1 MRVIKCIRSAILIV
15 SAEKARARDIIW
27 AMIDVQLSSLYVLFL
42 MDYFINI
49 AGHRFG

>member
-15 SAEKARARDIIW
+15 SAEKARDIIW

-49 AGHRFG
+49 AGHRLG

>member
-1 MRVIKCIRSAILIV
+1 MYIRSAILIV
-15 SAEKARARDIIW
+15 SAEKARDILW
-27 AMIDVQLSSLYVLFL
+27 AMIDVQLSSLYG